1 MTDHV
6 MRDARKQLSMPRR
19 ELAEIFGVAESTV
32 YRWENHQTSI
42 PGSVMI
48 ALSFMLLVPR
58 DFWPPILEEFKVA

>member
-1 MTDHV
+1 
-6 MRDARKQLSMPRR
+6 MREARKQLSMPRR

-32 YRWENHQTSI
+32 YRWENDQAPI

-58 DFWPPILEEFKVA
+58 DFWPPILDEYKVA